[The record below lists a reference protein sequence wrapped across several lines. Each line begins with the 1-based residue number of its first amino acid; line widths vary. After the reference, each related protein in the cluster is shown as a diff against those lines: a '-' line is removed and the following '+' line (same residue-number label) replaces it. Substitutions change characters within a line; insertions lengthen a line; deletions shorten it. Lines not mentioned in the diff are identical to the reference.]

1 MIKRFTS
8 LTLFWSALVL
18 FFSSVV
24 LFIEPHGRVAFWA
37 DWRLL
42 GLTKQQWDDLHI
54 CSGTLFLLASLVHI
68 WLNWP
73 LITAYLTRR
82 FRGASSA
89 PVVWG
94 SLAVVTFITVG
105 TWLGLPPMKQFLALN
120 EAIKE
125 SHTKR
130 YGNPPFGHAE
140 LVPVEKLARFL
151 GVDPKEFISA
161 LEEAGIRVGSAR
173 ESLKEIGEKNG
184 MSPSLLFDL
193 AMKGLAARG
202 SHGTGRLPRIP
213 PPGTGKLTIADL
225 SATYHIPQKKLIERL
240 NRAGITAKAG
250 QSLREIAISAGKT
263 APEIY
268 EILRG
273 DEDRL

>member
-1 MIKRFTS
+1 MLKRFTS
-8 LTLFWSALVL
+8 LTLFWSAFVL

-94 SLAVVTFITVG
+94 SLAVVAFITVG
-105 TWLGLPPMKQFLALN
+105 TWLGLPPMKQFLELN

-125 SHTKR
+125 SHTER

-151 GVDPKEFISA
+151 GIDPGEFVSA
-161 LEEAGIRVGSAR
+161 LEEAGVRVGSAR

-202 SHGTGRLPRIP
+202 VHGAGRLPKIP

-225 SATYHIPQKKLIERL
+225 SATYHIPQEELMERL
-240 NRAGITAKAG
+240 SRAGIRAKAS
-250 QSLREIAISAGKT
+250 QSLREIAMSAGKS

-268 EILRG
+268 AILRG
-273 DEDRL
+273 DEGHL